1 MAILNP
7 IKQRAANV
15 LDNVAEG
22 WSRLWD
28 KARNAVTRFTPK
40 KRDDDLQA
48 QGSEWLPATPG
59 WSVLGAEIKETGK
72 ELIVRLEVPGM
83 EADDFDIQVIDDTLL
98 IRGEKH
104 WQRSDTEGRYHLLEC
119 AYGEFER
126 AIPLPRPVDDGH
138 AKAKYRRG
146 VLTVKLPIAKAYQT
160 RRIDI
165 AR

>member
-7 IKQRAANV
+7 IKQRTANV
-15 LDNVAEG
+15 LDNVTEG

-28 KARNAVTRFTPK
+28 RARTAVTRFTPK
-40 KRDDDLQA
+40 KREDDWQA

-72 ELIVRLEVPGM
+72 EIVVRLEAPGM
-83 EADDFDIQVIDDTLL
+83 EADDFDIQVIDDSLL

-104 WQRSDTEGRYHLLEC
+104 WQRSDTKGRYHLLEC

-146 VLTVKLPIAKAYQT
+146 VLTVTLPITKAYRA

>member
-7 IKQRAANV
+7 IKQRTANV
-15 LDNVAEG
+15 LDNVTEG

-28 KARNAVTRFTPK
+28 RARTAVTRFTPK
-40 KRDDDLQA
+40 KREDDLQA

-72 ELIVRLEVPGM
+72 EIVVRLEAPGM
-83 EADDFDIQVIDDTLL
+83 EADDVDIQVIDDSLL
-98 IRGEKH
+98 IRSEKH
-104 WQRSDTEGRYHLLEC
+104 WQRSDTKGRYHLLEC

-126 AIPLPRPVDDGH
+126 VIPLPRPVDDGH

-146 VLTVKLPIAKAYQT
+146 VLTVTLPITKAYQA

>member
-7 IKQRAANV
+7 IKQRTANV
-15 LDNVAEG
+15 LDNVTEG

-28 KARNAVTRFTPK
+28 RARTAMTRFTPK
-40 KRDDDLQA
+40 KREDDLQA

-72 ELIVRLEVPGM
+72 EIVVRLEAPGM
-83 EADDFDIQVIDDTLL
+83 EADDFDIQVSDDSLL

-104 WQRSDTEGRYHLLEC
+104 WQRSDTKGRYHLLEC

-126 AIPLPRPVDDGH
+126 VIPLPRPVDDGH

-146 VLTVKLPIAKAYQT
+146 VLTVTLPITKAYQA

>member
-7 IKQRAANV
+7 IKQRTANV
-15 LDNVAEG
+15 LDNVTEG

-28 KARNAVTRFTPK
+28 RARTAMTRFTPK
-40 KRDDDLQA
+40 KHENDLQA

-72 ELIVRLEVPGM
+72 EIVVRLEAPGM
-83 EADDFDIQVIDDTLL
+83 EADDFDIQVSDDSLL

-104 WQRSDTEGRYHLLEC
+104 WQRSDTKGRYHLLEC

-126 AIPLPRPVDDGH
+126 VIPLPRPVDDGH

-146 VLTVKLPIAKAYQT
+146 VLTVTLPITKAYQA